1 MQNNFSL
8 LCSIKIQGYRPFRD
22 FSAHFSSL
30 EVIVG
35 ANGSGK
41 SSLFE
46 FLKFLRNACYQ
57 EIPHEIIAG
66 SIGQQI
72 FHKPGP
78 DKLSW
83 DAEVDMQQTPPL
95 CYQGELMGP
104 VGAVKILFE
113 RVDDNGTTFL
123 DFKSGKGLVS
133 DLSDRDF
140 KRKEWDLKKPNQL
153 ALGAITDSTLVTLFN
168 LREYIRGWRFYDS
181 FNINNEKIRRPVPA
195 TQEPVLNE
203 DCGNLS
209 AVLFYLMT
217 EHRDAFEELQTHIR
231 VAIPGFRG
239 LNVKA
244 RGAPGEVIAYWL
256 EDNVDYELS
265 LADLS
270 DGTLRFISWATL
282 CLMPTPPTLIC
293 IDEPDQGVH
302 PRTLPIL
309 AGLFEK
315 ASSRTQIILATHAS
329 YFLTQFD
336 IDRISIMKKVQG
348 ESVYVKVKD
357 SKALLDN
364 LQDFGIEELSQMHQT
379 DELEALA

>member
-1 MQNNFSL
+1 
-8 LCSIKIQGYRPFRD
+8 
-22 FSAHFSSL
+22 
-30 EVIVG
+30 
-35 ANGSGK
+35 
-41 SSLFE
+41 
-46 FLKFLRNACYQ
+46 
-57 EIPHEIIAG
+57 
-66 SIGQQI
+66 
-72 FHKPGP
+72 
-78 DKLSW
+78 
-83 DAEVDMQQTPPL
+83 
-95 CYQGELMGP
+95 
-104 VGAVKILFE
+104 
-113 RVDDNGTTFL
+113 
-123 DFKSGKGLVS
+123 
-133 DLSDRDF
+133 
-140 KRKEWDLKKPNQL
+140 
-153 ALGAITDSTLVTLFN
+153 LGAITDSTLVTLFN
-168 LREYIRGWRFYDS
+168 FREYIRGWRFYDS

-217 EHRDAFEELQTHIR
+217 EHREAFEELQTHIR
-231 VAIPGFRG
+231 IAIPGFRG

-364 LQDFGIEELSQMHQT
+364 LQDFGIEELEQMHQT
-379 DELEALA
+379 DELEALS